1 MKKILILSLGLA
13 LVVLQS
19 CSKKELEVTNLNQ
32 PSLDVLNSEA
42 GVLGYA
48 KGFYKIGFGDQA
60 VSSLDD
66 GLGFGMLLIVQGFHE
81 GMGDNIFV
89 PWGNNNFKF
98 ADNPISVTLDNGTV
112 VPNPIGAGQ
121 KFELQLRNDR
131 AYGATNAFLPEWTYM
146 YFLNNASNVLLSKL
160 DATNFSGDAATKKAV
175 LKGWAY
181 WWKGYAYSRIGSMYI
196 AGVITSTPNATNGNY
211 VPNTAMVAEGI
222 KCLDSAKT
230 IFAGLTA
237 GDAFSS
243 VVSTII
249 PGYMQEGT
257 ITPAT
262 FVKNINTFKAR
273 TILANKR
280 VAAMTTADWNAILD
294 LTNSGLTSSSDYAFM
309 VKTYSDNSKSV
320 IDKDWGSAASYTA
333 YNDTYKVSERFI
345 QDFNPG
351 DKRLANNFELMP
363 SALVNQRGRGITFG
377 TRYQMTDGGTGNGA
391 YTYFHFDYGVDKFY
405 IGGTFE
411 ENQLMKAEALINTS
425 QIEAGLAIIDAVR
438 NFQGA
443 GIAASAGRGFTKAQA
458 YEELRKERRTAL
470 FLRGLA
476 FYDLRRMGYADPVS
490 AGGGRRGAYVLSA
503 TGALNTNAT
512 IDYSYMSY
520 WDVPKNE
527 LDFNPNATSSTVV
540 KNPN

>member
-13 LVVLQS
+13 LVVMQS

-89 PWGNNNFKF
+89 PWGNNSFKF
-98 ADNPISVTLDNGTV
+98 ADNPIAVTLDNGTR

-121 KFELQLRNDR
+121 KAELQLRNDR
-131 AYGATNAFLPEWTYM
+131 AYGASNSFLPEWTYM

-160 DATNFSGDAATKKAV
+160 DQTSFAGDAATKKAV

-222 KCLDSAKT
+222 KCLDSAKA

-237 GDAFSS
+237 NDAFNS

-257 ITPAT
+257 ITPAS

-273 TILANKR
+273 TILVNKR
-280 VAAMTTADWNAILD
+280 TTEMTPTDWATILD
-294 LTNSGLTSSSDYAFM
+294 LTNNGLTSSEYPFM

-345 QDFNPG
+345 QDFNAG
-351 DKRLANNFELMP
+351 DRRLANNFELLP
-363 SALVNQRGRGITFG
+363 SALVNQRGRSITFG
-377 TRYQMTDGGTGNGA
+377 TRYEMTDGGIGNGA
-391 YTYFHFDYGVDKFY
+391 NTYFHFDYGTDKFY
-405 IGGTFE
+405 IAGSYE

-425 QIEAGLAIIDAVR
+425 QIEAGLAIIDAIR
-438 NFQGA
+438 TYQGA
-443 GIAASAGRGFTKAQA
+443 GVAASAGRGFTKAQA

-470 FLRGLA
+470 FLRGVA
-476 FYDLRRMGYADPVS
+476 FYDLRRMGFADPVS

-503 TGALNTNAT
+503 AGVLNTNAT

-527 LDFNPNATSSTVV
+527 LDFNPNQTSATVV
-540 KNPN
+540 RNPN